1 MSKVRFELDRAGVRA
16 LMRSPEMQA
25 VLKARADT
33 VKDRC
38 GDGYEAYVAATL
50 AAGLPETSR
59 SLRKAAGRTVDFE
72 TELLAYAADRLTQV
86 LWWLHSDTSKP
97 PSVLADLRGEAD
109 TSNVQCYASAEEF
122 DAALAA
128 LKGG

>member
-38 GDGYEAYVAATL
+38 GDGYEAYVAATITR
-50 AAGLPETSR
+50 PT
-59 SLRKAAGRTVDFE
+59 TPC
-72 TELLAYAADRLTQV
+72 
-86 LWWLHSDTSKP
+86 SKP
-97 PSVLADLRGEAD
+97 PRPHTALRACIS
-109 TSNVQCYASAEEF
+109 TSA
-122 DAALAA
+122 
-128 LKGG
+128 

>member
-38 GDGYEAYVAATL
+38 GDGYEAYVAAIRAVAVVETATPQAVDDNSAHNTL
-50 AAGLPETSR
+50 LKATSTAHGIEGVHHHKR
-59 SLRKAAGRTVDFE
+59 LKDCRAIRYRRKR
-72 TELLAYAADRLTQV
+72 
-86 LWWLHSDTSKP
+86 
-97 PSVLADLRGEAD
+97 
-109 TSNVQCYASAEEF
+109 
-122 DAALAA
+122 
-128 LKGG
+128 

>member
-1 MSKVRFELDRAGVRA
+1 MYWTGAPCRCIW
-16 LMRSPEMQA
+16 PPPWPQA
-25 VLKARADT
+25 
-33 VKDRC
+33 C
-38 GDGYEAYVAATL
+38 
-50 AAGLPETSR
+50 PETSR

-86 LWWLHSDTSKP
+86 LWWLHNDTSKP

>member
-38 GDGYEAYVAATL
+38 GDGYEAYVAQTRAVAVVETATRQAVDDNSANNTL
-50 AAGLPETSR
+50 LKATSTAHGIEGVHHHKR
-59 SLRKAAGRTVDFE
+59 QKDCRAIRYRRKR
-72 TELLAYAADRLTQV
+72 
-86 LWWLHSDTSKP
+86 
-97 PSVLADLRGEAD
+97 
-109 TSNVQCYASAEEF
+109 
-122 DAALAA
+122 
-128 LKGG
+128 

>member
-38 GDGYEAYVAATL
+38 GDGHEAYVAATR
-50 AAGLPETSR
+50 AVAVVETATPQAVDDNSAHNTLLKATSTAHGIEGVHTHKR
-59 SLRKAAGRTVDFE
+59 LKDCRAIRYRRKR
-72 TELLAYAADRLTQV
+72 
-86 LWWLHSDTSKP
+86 
-97 PSVLADLRGEAD
+97 
-109 TSNVQCYASAEEF
+109 
-122 DAALAA
+122 
-128 LKGG
+128 

>member
-38 GDGYEAYVAATL
+38 GDGYEAYVAQTRAVAVVETATPQAVDDNSAHNTL
-50 AAGLPETSR
+50 LKATSTAHGIEGVHLHKR
-59 SLRKAAGRTVDFE
+59 PKDCRAIRYRRKR
-72 TELLAYAADRLTQV
+72 
-86 LWWLHSDTSKP
+86 
-97 PSVLADLRGEAD
+97 
-109 TSNVQCYASAEEF
+109 
-122 DAALAA
+122 
-128 LKGG
+128 

>member
-38 GDGYEAYVAATL
+38 GDGYEAYVAATR
-50 AAGLPETSR
+50 AVAVVETATPQAVDDNSAHHTLLKAHGIEGVHTHKR
-59 SLRKAAGRTVDFE
+59 LKDCRAIRYRRKR
-72 TELLAYAADRLTQV
+72 
-86 LWWLHSDTSKP
+86 
-97 PSVLADLRGEAD
+97 
-109 TSNVQCYASAEEF
+109 
-122 DAALAA
+122 
-128 LKGG
+128 

>member
-38 GDGYEAYVAATL
+38 GDGYEAYVAQTRAVAVVETATPQAVDDNSAHNTL
-50 AAGLPETSR
+50 LKATSTAHGIEGVHHHKR
-59 SLRKAAGRTVDFE
+59 LKDCRAIRYRRKR
-72 TELLAYAADRLTQV
+72 
-86 LWWLHSDTSKP
+86 
-97 PSVLADLRGEAD
+97 
-109 TSNVQCYASAEEF
+109 
-122 DAALAA
+122 
-128 LKGG
+128 

>member
-38 GDGYEAYVAATL
+38 GDGYEAYVAQTRAVAVVETATRQAVERANSGPRPL
-50 AAGLPETSR
+50 CGGG
-59 SLRKAAGRTVDFE
+59 K
-72 TELLAYAADRLTQV
+72 DRLR
-86 LWWLHSDTSKP
+86 L
-97 PSVLADLRGEAD
+97 
-109 TSNVQCYASAEEF
+109 
-122 DAALAA
+122 
-128 LKGG
+128 

>member
-1 MSKVRFELDRAGVRA
+1 MQYYHVLDWR
-16 LMRSPEMQA
+16 
-25 VLKARADT
+25 VLPLRL
-33 VKDRC
+33 
-38 GDGYEAYVAATL
+38 AATL

-59 SLRKAAGRTVDFE
+59 SLRKAAGRAVDFE

-86 LWWLHSDTSKP
+86 LWWLHNDMSKP

>member
-38 GDGYEAYVAATL
+38 GDGYEAYVAQTRAVAVVETATPQAVDDNSAHNTL
-50 AAGLPETSR
+50 LKATSTAHSIEGVHTHKR
-59 SLRKAAGRTVDFE
+59 LKDCRAIRYRRKR
-72 TELLAYAADRLTQV
+72 
-86 LWWLHSDTSKP
+86 
-97 PSVLADLRGEAD
+97 
-109 TSNVQCYASAEEF
+109 
-122 DAALAA
+122 
-128 LKGG
+128 